1 MIQNRLVKFRE
12 LPVLVVA
19 GTPDACG
26 LAGQVR
32 VDVEGGGGLAPELGH
47 LMRYGRVACFDV

>member
-32 VDVEGGGGLAPELGH
+32 VDVEGRGGLAPNW
-47 LMRYGRVACFDV
+47 VI